1 MGSCLHGSQVFQF
14 VKEIQS
20 LTNKQYKK
28 IYVSDRFTI
37 KNKKRNE
44 DSSWF
49 FFSSE
54 IKSILAKTI
63 L

>member
-37 KNKKRNE
+37 KKKKRSE
-44 DSSWF
+44 DSS
-49 FFSSE
+49 
-54 IKSILAKTI
+54 
-63 L
+63 